1 MHGVIGYTKLISM
14 SGVKYYTHMAN
25 KWTTIK
31 ILNSVK
37 EDIRPLVETG
47 KFSSVS
53 DFVTHVSRN
62 EITKLMENK

>member
-1 MHGVIGYTKLISM
+1 MGVTDYTDM
-14 SGVKYYTHMAN
+14 NN

-37 EDIRPLVETG
+37 EDIQPLIETG

>member
-1 MHGVIGYTKLISM
+1 MGVTDYTDM
-14 SGVKYYTHMAN
+14 TN

-37 EDIRPLVETG
+37 EDIQTLIETG

-53 DFVTHVSRN
+53 DFVTNISRN